1 MRRREF
7 ITLLGGAAATMSLT
21 ARAQQPKMPVVGLL
35 RSGSAGENPR
45 LMAAF
50 HQGMRETGHVE
61 NQNVVV
67 EYRYT
72 DGRNDRLP
80 ALLLDLIGRQVAVI
94 AVPGSTAAA
103 LAAKA
108 ATQTIPIV
116 FMMGG
121 DPIEFGLVSSLA
133 RPGGNV
139 TGVAQLMVPVIAK
152 RLELLHQLVPDTQ
165 AIALLLNPTNPFSE
179 AERREVQAAVN
190 ALQLKL
196 QVLYAQNA
204 DEIGVSFSTLKAQ
217 GAHALLLGADVYFLN
232 QRAQIATLA
241 ARYAVPTISHYREY
255 TEAGGLISYGNNLVE
270 ANRLTGIYVGRILGG
285 DSPNDLPVLQPT
297 KFDFVINLKVA
308 TALGLSIPDRLLA
321 LADEVIE

>member
-1 MRRREF
+1 
-7 ITLLGGAAATMSLT
+7 
-21 ARAQQPKMPVVGLL
+21 
-35 RSGSAGENPR
+35 
-45 LMAAF
+45 
-50 HQGMRETGHVE
+50 
-61 NQNVVV
+61 
-67 EYRYT
+67 
-72 DGRNDRLP
+72 
-80 ALLLDLIGRQVAVI
+80 
-94 AVPGSTAAA
+94 VPGSTAAA

-108 ATQTIPIV
+108 ATQKVPIV

-152 RLELLHQLVPDTQ
+152 RLELLHQLVPDAQT
-165 AIALLLNPTNPFSE
+165 IALLLNPTNPFSE

-196 QVLYAQNA
+196 QILYAQNA
-204 DEIGVSFSTLKAQ
+204 DEIDVSFLTLKAQ
-217 GAHALLLGADVYFLN
+217 GVHALLLGTDVYFLN
-232 QRAQIATLA
+232 QRIQIAALA

-285 DSPNDLPVLQPT
+285 ESPKELPVLQPT

-308 TALGLSIPDRLLA
+308 TALGLAIPDRLLA
-321 LADEVIE
+321 LANDVIE

>member
-7 ITLLGGAAATMSLT
+7 VALLGSATATMPLT
-21 ARAQQPKMPVVGLL
+21 AWAQQPKMPVVGLL
-35 RSGSAGENPR
+35 RSGSAGENPS

-50 HQGMRETGHVE
+50 HLGLRETGYVE

-80 ALLLDLIGRQVAVI
+80 ALLSDLLSRQVAVI

-108 ATQTIPIV
+108 ATQKVPIV

-152 RLELLHQLVPDTQ
+152 RLELLHQLVPDAQT
-165 AIALLLNPTNPFSE
+165 IALLLNPTNPFSE

-196 QVLYAQNA
+196 QILYAQNA
-204 DEIGVSFSTLKAQ
+204 DEIDVSFLTLKAQ
-217 GAHALLLGADVYFLN
+217 GVHALLLGADVYFLN
-232 QRAQIATLA
+232 QRIQIAALA

-285 DSPNDLPVLQPT
+285 ESPKELPVLQPT

-308 TALGLSIPDRLLA
+308 TALGLAIPDRLLA
-321 LADEVIE
+321 LANDVIE